1 MRILLTNDD
10 GVTAPGLV
18 TLESIARSLSDD
30 VWIVAPEADQ
40 SGSSHSLTVQD
51 PLRMREIGERRY
63 SVRGTPTDCVIMAMR
78 HVLDPRPDLVL
89 SGVNRGQ
96 NMADD
101 VTYSGTIAA
110 AMEGTAIG
118 LKSFAL
124 SQAYGIHG
132 MRGLRWEVAEAYG
145 AKVVRR
151 LYGLDLGPGVLLNVN
166 FPDCKP
172 DEVAG
177 IEVTRQG
184 KRDQSL
190 LHVDERV
197 DTRNRAY
204 YWLGFKREHS
214 NPAVGT
220 DMRAVA
226 DRRISVTPLHMNLTQ
241 IEALEALRSALDE
254 AGDG

>member
-10 GVTAPGLV
+10 GVNAPGLV

-101 VTYSGTIAA
+101 VTYSGTVAG
-110 AMEGTAIG
+110 AMEGTLLGVRSI
-118 LKSFAL
+118 AL
-124 SQAYGIHG
+124 SQCFGGGAPDYGPGEVHG
-132 MRGLRWEVAEAYG
+132 PALI
-145 AKVVRR
+145 RR
-151 LYGLDLGPGVLLNVN
+151 LLETRLPAEVLININ
-166 FPDCKP
+166 FPDCP
-172 DEVAG
+172 ADEVKG
-177 IEVTRQG
+177 TQITVQG

-190 LHVDERV
+190 MKVEARRDGRGEDYFWVTFDRSQ
-197 DTRNRAY
+197 A
-204 YWLGFKREHS
+204 E
-214 NPAVGT
+214 PPEGT
-220 DMRAVA
+220 DLKACY
-226 DRRISVTPLHMNLTQ
+226 DGYISVTPIQLDLTDHALHRRLK
-241 IEALEALRSALDE
+241 DE
-254 AGDG
+254 W

>member
-1 MRILLTNDD
+1 
-10 GVTAPGLV
+10 
-18 TLESIARSLSDD
+18 
-30 VWIVAPEADQ
+30 
-40 SGSSHSLTVQD
+40 
-51 PLRMREIGERRY
+51 
-63 SVRGTPTDCVIMAMR
+63 
-78 HVLDPRPDLVL
+78 
-89 SGVNRGQ
+89 
-96 NMADD
+96 MADD

-132 MRGLRWEVAEAYG
+132 RRLSWEVAEG
-145 AKVVRR
+145 HGSPVVRR
-151 LYGLDLGPGVLLNVN
+151 LFGLDLGPGVLLNIN
-166 FPDCKP
+166 FPDCSP
-172 DEVAG
+172 EEVAG

-204 YWLGFKREHS
+204 YWLGFKRENS

-220 DMRAVA
+220 DLRAVSQ
-226 DRRISVTPLHMNLTQ
+226 RRISVTPLHMNLTQ
-241 IEALEALRSALDE
+241 IEALEALRLALD
-254 AGDG
+254 GDGDG